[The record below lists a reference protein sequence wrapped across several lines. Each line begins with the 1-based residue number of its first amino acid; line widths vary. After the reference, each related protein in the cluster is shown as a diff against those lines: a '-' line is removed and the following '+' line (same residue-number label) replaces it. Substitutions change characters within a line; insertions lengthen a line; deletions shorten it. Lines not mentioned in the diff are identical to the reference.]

1 MKKLIFLP
9 LLLICFAIFGQRVEV
24 PITFTVPVGDDS
36 TFYYRWY
43 SYDDSWSVEV
53 NSTNV
58 TGIDTLYVYAT
69 SDVDST
75 SYALIWVD
83 RNHDGVND
91 NPWTLSTTINYF
103 LWGIVWP
110 AEWIVFKLAKGAG
123 VAGETHYGTLTKK

>member
-9 LLLICFAIFGQRVEV
+9 LLFICFAVFGQTIKE

-43 SYDDSWSVEV
+43 SYNNSWSVEV
-53 NSTNV
+53 NNTNV
-58 TGIDTLYVYAT
+58 TGVDTLYVYAT
-69 SDVDST
+69 ASVDSG

-83 RNHDGVND
+83 QDLNGVND
-91 NPWTLSTTINYF
+91 NPFEMSTTINTF

-110 AEWIVFKLAKGAG
+110 AEWIVFRLAKGAG
-123 VAGETHYGTLTKK
+123 VAGEKHYGILTKR